1 MSNIKLEQYKIF
13 REAAFTLSFSQAA
26 RNLYITQSAVSQT
39 ITLLEK
45 ELDTSLFI
53 RHRKGVTLTKEG
65 EMLYHKISQA
75 LSLITNAENEL
86 ANYKTLTGGELI
98 IGAGDSL
105 CEHYL
110 IPYLVSFRERY
121 PQVHIKVVNGTTGET
136 IKLLKS
142 GTIDLAF
149 VNMPLMDD
157 RLHVKS
163 CFTVH
168 DIFVSGT
175 KDTHTYSYE
184 EIATKNLILLETL
197 SNSRHFIDN
206 YFSKHGILLKPAMEL
221 GAHTLLLK
229 FAQYKLGISC
239 VIKEFSKE
247 ELENKKVFELDVNP
261 PLPARSIGYASLKN
275 MALSAAALKF
285 IELIEEGL

>member
-13 REAAFTLSFSQAA
+13 KEAAFTLSFSQAA

-86 ANYKTLTGGELI
+86 SSYKQLTSGELT

-121 PQVHIKVVNGTTGET
+121 PQVHIKVINGTTSET

-149 VNMPLMDD
+149 VNMPLNDPSIQ
-157 RLHVKS
+157 VKS
-163 CFTVH
+163 CYQVH

-175 KDTHTYSYE
+175 KDLHTYSYQ
-184 EIATKNLILLETL
+184 EIAKENLILLETL
-197 SNSRHFIDN
+197 SNSRNFVDN

-221 GAHTLLLK
+221 GAYSLLLK
-229 FAQYKLGISC
+229 FAQNKLGISC
-239 VIKEFSKE
+239 VIKEFSTEALKNE
-247 ELENKKVFELDVNP
+247 QVYALDVQP
-261 PLPARSIGYASLKN
+261 PLPARSIGYASLKTA
-275 MALSAAALKF
+275 ALSAAALKF
-285 IELIEEGL
+285 IALIEE